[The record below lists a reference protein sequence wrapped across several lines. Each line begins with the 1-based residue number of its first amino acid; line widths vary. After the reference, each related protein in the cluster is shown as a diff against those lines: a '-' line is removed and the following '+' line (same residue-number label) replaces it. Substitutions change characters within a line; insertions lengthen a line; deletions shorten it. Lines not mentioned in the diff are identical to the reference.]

1 MLYTDTWQAGSAF
14 SSWFDAGDAQLV
26 GDFCGLGHDQLL
38 LINRSQSTG
47 GKLLVTDL
55 VRGRPPSETRYYE
68 EWGQSLICDGFGEM
82 SDIVVSGDFAGRG
95 WSQVLFLKRR

>member
-1 MLYTDTWQAGSAF
+1 M
-14 SSWFDAGDAQLV
+14 
-26 GDFCGLGHDQLL
+26 
-38 LINRSQSTG
+38 
-47 GKLLVTDL
+47 
-55 VRGRPPSETRYYE
+55 RGRPPSETRYYE